1 MHDGH
6 RHGHSHGHS
15 HSHAASSITVL
26 LIGTALTLLFAA
38 VECISGFYSN
48 SLALISD
55 SGHMA
60 ADSLALGLGAFA
72 AWIATKPA
80 TDTHTYGLGRAEV
93 IGAWISSLSVLA
105 IGIAVIVEAIFRLRS
120 PEGVDAIVVVWIGAA
135 GILTNTMIA
144 WILSRGERNLNVRA
158 AILHVLSDLLGS
170 VAALITGV
178 VIYYTHWSPI
188 DPILS
193 IFISLLILISSI
205 SLIRES
211 IVVLMEGVPKHIDI
225 AEVTRTLSEVEHVH
239 RVHDLHI
246 WTLWSGRIVLTA
258 HIELESLSL
267 WESLLPELKI
277 LLAKKYD
284 IHHITLQPETNYQPL
299 YKECKTPNHC

>member
-1 MHDGH
+1 MHEGH
-6 RHGHSHGHS
+6 NHHHTN
-15 HSHAASSITVL
+15 SSISVL
-26 LIGTALTLLFAA
+26 LIGTVLTLLFSA
-38 VECISGFYSN
+38 VEFISGYYAN

-105 IGIAVIVEAIFRLRS
+105 IGIAVIIQSIYRLRE
-120 PEGVDAIVVVWIGAA
+120 PESVNAIVVVWIGAA
-135 GILTNTMIA
+135 GILTNTLIA

-170 VAALITGV
+170 VAAMITGV

-225 AEVTRTLSEVEHVH
+225 AEVGKTLAQVQHVQK
-239 RVHDLHI
+239 VHDLHI
-246 WTLWSGRIVLTA
+246 WTLSSGRIVLTA
-258 HIELESLSL
+258 HIELESFSL
-267 WESLLPELKI
+267 WETLLTELKT
-277 LLAKKYD
+277 LLAQKYD
-284 IHHITLQPETNYQPL
+284 IHHITLQPETNYQAL
-299 YKECKTPNHC
+299 HSSCKVPAPHKS

>member
-6 RHGHSHGHS
+6 HHHS
-15 HSHAASSITVL
+15 HSSTTVL
-26 LIGTALTLLFAA
+26 LIGTGLTLLFSII
-38 VECISGFYSN
+38 EFISGYYAN

-60 ADSLALGLGAFA
+60 GDSLALGLGAFA

-105 IGIAVIVEAIFRLRS
+105 IAIAVIIEAIYRLQS
-120 PEGVDAIVVVWIGAA
+120 PENVNAAVVIWIGSA
-135 GILTNTMIA
+135 GILTNSLIA
-144 WILSRGERNLNVRA
+144 WVLSRSDRNLNVRA

-170 VAALITGV
+170 IAALITGV

-188 DPILS
+188 DPMLS
-193 IFISLLILISSI
+193 VFISVLILISSI

-211 IVVLMEGVPKHIDI
+211 IVVLMEGVPGHIDI
-225 AEVTRTLSEVEHVH
+225 TEVVQTLSAIPNVYK
-239 RVHDLHI
+239 VHDLHI
-246 WTLWSGRIVLTA
+246 WTLSSGRIVLTA
-258 HIELESLSL
+258 HIEIESYTV
-267 WESLLPELKI
+267 WESLLPELKT
-277 LLAKKYD
+277 LLSQKYD
-284 IHHITLQPETNYQPL
+284 IHHITLQPETNYQTLHPS
-299 YKECKTPNHC
+299 CKIPTQS